1 MKKTNKKAKI
11 ITVIAI
17 VTVIII
23 AAILITTNVIKK
35 NNVNNESYLAT
46 ANANSDLVASYIK
59 SGVTIG
65 GITGTLETIDV
76 SNATATAEDVLE
88 GKTFYAG
95 SNEIKT
101 GIMKSTELHRIEV
114 YNNSNVNDWQINI
127 NIKNILPDVYNKLT
141 VNNFGITNSVMEY
154 RYDGY
159 TNRGPTINSYNP
171 DTGIL
176 YCYSKGDSGL
186 IKRLVVVAWY
196 VE

>member
-1 MKKTNKKAKI
+1 MKKTNKRAKI

-46 ANANSDLVASYIK
+46 ANANSELVASYIK

-65 GITGTLETIDV
+65 GITGTLETLDV

-95 SNEIKT
+95 NSEIKT
-101 GIMKSTELHRIEV
+101 GTMKSSSTLKRA
-114 YNNSNVNDWQINI
+114 S
-127 NIKNILPDVYNKLT
+127 T
-141 VNNFGITNSVMEY
+141 
-154 RYDGY
+154 
-159 TNRGPTINSYNP
+159 SYNP
-171 DTGIL
+171 NSWSGTKTINVESSLGIPSEIADTLDKNNFVAIVNSLICSCFKNSYKIL
-176 YCYSKGDSGL
+176 IIVQSNLYIL
-186 IKRLVVVAWY
+186 H
-196 VE
+196 